1 VRASGSTIACVRA
14 FAVDLPLADGLYRMS
29 GGRGG
34 DQLETVVV
42 AVEASDGTVGWGEVS
57 ALGTYAPAFA
67 GGARAAL
74 PLLAPALL
82 GLDPSHAAV
91 VNARLD
97 ETLNGHPYA
106 KSGLDM
112 ACYDLAA
119 RLAGVRVCDL
129 LGGPFGGALEVYRAI
144 SLAEPEA
151 MAEQARRF
159 AEAGYRRLQV
169 KVGEDPATDVERVRA
184 VRQSV
189 GPGVVLFAD
198 ANGGWTT
205 RDARLFLARL
215 EDEAGIV
222 LEQPCLTSAECA
234 RLRSSCRWPI
244 VLDESIDSL
253 EAFLHARELGGAD
266 GITIKLSRVGG
277 LTRARTIRDAA
288 VALRVPVTVE
298 DTGGAEIDTAA
309 IVHLFASTPV
319 PFRIHTYPFHEIVAG
334 PFAAGMPAVR
344 GGQLELPEGPG
355 LGVEPDLSALG
366 DPIFETA
373 QP

>member
-1 VRASGSTIACVRA
+1 MQGGGSTIGRVRGY
-14 FAVDLPLADGLYRMS
+14 AVELPLADGFYRMS

-34 DQLETVVV
+34 DRLETIVVS
-42 AVEASDGTVGWGEVS
+42 VEANDGTVGWGEIS

-67 GGARAAL
+67 GGVEAAL

-82 GLDPSHAAV
+82 GLEPMHCAV

-97 ETLNGHPYA
+97 EELNGHPYA
-106 KSGLDM
+106 KSALDM
-112 ACYDLAA
+112 ACWDLAG

-129 LGGPFGGALEVYRAI
+129 LGGRLADTLDVYRAI
-144 SLAEPEA
+144 SLGEPEA

-169 KVGEDPATDVERVRA
+169 KVGEDPTTDVERVRSVRRA
-184 VRQSV
+184 V
-189 GPGVVLFAD
+189 GAEIVLFAD

-222 LEQPCLTSAECA
+222 LEQPCLMIAECA
-234 RLRSSCRWPI
+234 RLRPACPWPI

-253 EAFLHARELGGAD
+253 DAFLHARELGAVD

-309 IVHLFASTPV
+309 IVHLFASTPALL
-319 PFRIHTYPFHEIVAG
+319 RIHTYPFHEIVTRSIAG
-334 PFAAGMPAVR
+334 GMPAVR
-344 GGQLELPEGPG
+344 AGQLRLPDGPG
-355 LGVEPDLSALG
+355 LGVVPDVAGLG
-366 DPIFETA
+366 EPIFDSA
-373 QP
+373 